1 MNQYRNSPEDY
12 KGCDVAK
19 VDLRRK
25 RILHQAAK
33 RAYCENQK
41 QLLLA
46 KRILKRGCASYS
58 APENEPESANTRC
71 ATRLDNSPSHGPM
84 RSGSRRSP
92 YRQRRPGS
100 SGLYCVTMLQ
110 RRALLLGKATEQS

>member
-58 APENEPESANTRC
+58 APENEPA
-71 ATRLDNSPSHGPM
+71 
-84 RSGSRRSP
+84 
-92 YRQRRPGS
+92 RQRRPGS